1 MLNRITIEGRLTK
14 DPELKHTGVGTAVTS
29 FDIACERDFKQ
40 DGQKVTDF
48 VTIVAWRNTADFVT
62 RYIGKGRLVVVD
74 GRLQMRNWTDNN
86 GNKRV
91 SAEIVADNV
100 YPCDKAP
107 ESNSNGQ
114 YAQTNAQPVA
124 FEEYDESDEDLPW
137 GNGELP
143 M

>member
-1 MLNRITIEGRLTK
+1 MLNRITIQGRLTK
-14 DPELKHTGVGTAVTS
+14 EPELKHTPTGTAVTS

-48 VTIVAWRNTADFVT
+48 VTVVAWRNTADFVA

-74 GRLQMRNWTDNN
+74 GRLQMRSWTDNN

-100 YPCDKAP
+100 YPCDRAQENGGTVAQSAP
-107 ESNSNGQ
+107 AAE
-114 YAQTNAQPVA
+114 PVA
-124 FEEYDESDEDLPW
+124 FEEYDGADEDLPF
-137 GNGELP
+137 
-143 M
+143 

>member
-14 DPELKHTGVGTAVTS
+14 DPELKHTAANIAVTS

-48 VTIVAWRNTADFVT
+48 VTIVAWRNTADFVA

-100 YPCDKAP
+100 YPCDRAP
-107 ESNSNGQ
+107 ESNGTAVQN
-114 YAQTNAQPVA
+114 TQPVSLNDW
-124 FEEYDESDEDLPW
+124 EETDEELPW
-137 GNGELP
+137 HDELP
-143 M
+143 L